1 MLLSCRQES
10 GREVEKPLEVGVLLA
25 GMPLPLLTQWKACLV
40 AGFLFCGHP
49 WWGQEQSALLRSSGN
64 LVELVQTSPWRP
76 LLSPRKKGHVCGVC
90 PQSFRDYS

>member
-10 GREVEKPLEVGVLLA
+10 GREVEKPFEVGVLLA

-49 WWGQEQSALLRSSGN
+49 WWGARAVSSSEELRELGGTCPDLPLAPSALS
-64 LVELVQTSPWRP
+64 
-76 LLSPRKKGHVCGVC
+76 
-90 PQSFRDYS
+90 